1 VVLRFRASPDV
12 VSTFPIDPQEAGRV
26 DWLLLATLGIMWA
39 AFLVP
44 AGRKRSASASVEEF
58 ERRMELLAYTE
69 AHGTNGRWIVTP
81 RKGVRF
87 VGAAERHRARA
98 RVRRRRILVA
108 LLEAIGI
115 TGLMGSVPPL
125 RAVWSVTMALAV
137 LLVLYVWL
145 LLAIKQRT
153 APAAPGGVAMR
164 AKVGAAQAPGR
175 ATRPATARH
184 VADGAMGWA
193 RPTFN
198 GLAGMGE
205 GDRVHV
211 VVRHASAAAGA

>member
-1 VVLRFRASPDV
+1 
-12 VSTFPIDPQEAGRV
+12 V
-26 DWLLLATLGIMWA
+26 DWLLLATLGIMWI

-44 AGRKRSASASVEEF
+44 AGRKRSASASVVEF

-87 VGAAERHRARA
+87 VGAVERHRARA
-98 RVRRRRILVA
+98 RERRRRIFVV
-108 LLEAIGI
+108 LLESIGI

-125 RAVWSVTMALAV
+125 RAVWSVTVSLSI

-145 LLAIKQRT
+145 LLAIKHR
-153 APAAPGGVAMR
+153 AAAAVAGER
-164 AKVGAAQAPGR
+164 VLTAKVGAAQAPGR

-198 GLAGMGE
+198 GLAGLGE

-211 VVRHASAAAGA
+211 VVRPASAVAGA

>member
-1 VVLRFRASPDV
+1 
-12 VSTFPIDPQEAGRV
+12 V

-44 AGRKRSASASVEEF
+44 AGRKRSASASVVEF

-98 RVRRRRILVA
+98 RERRRRIFVV
-108 LLEAIGI
+108 LLESIAI

-125 RAVWSVTMALAV
+125 RAVWSVTASLSV
-137 LLVLYVWL
+137 LLILYVWL
-145 LLAIKQRT
+145 LLAIKQR
-153 APAAPGGVAMR
+153 AADAMSGER
-164 AKVGAAQAPGR
+164 VLATKVGAQAPER
-175 ATRPATARH
+175 ATRPATTRH
-184 VADGAMGWA
+184 VAHGAMGWA

-198 GLAGMGE
+198 GLAGVGE

-211 VVRHASAAAGA
+211 VVRPASAAAGA

>member
-1 VVLRFRASPDV
+1 

-26 DWLLLATLGIMWA
+26 DWLLLAALGIMWA

-108 LLEAIGI
+108 LIEAIGI

-125 RAVWSVTMALAV
+125 RAVWSVTIALAV
-137 LLVLYVWL
+137 LLVLYVWV

-153 APAAPGGVAMR
+153 APAARGDVAMR
-164 AKVGAAQAPGR
+164 AKVGAAQAPER
-175 ATRPATARH
+175 ATQPATARH
-184 VADGAMGWA
+184 VADGAMGRA